1 VTEYPADGANLEG
14 VVPIYESFPGWTED
28 LTAATSLADLPG
40 NCINY
45 VRFMQKQMGVP
56 VVSLSVGP
64 GRSQSFECEISEV
77 VNA

>member
-1 VTEYPADGANLEG
+1 
-14 VVPIYESFPGWTED
+14 
-28 LTAATSLADLPG
+28 
-40 NCINY
+40 
-45 VRFMQKQMGVP
+45 VP

>member
-1 VTEYPADGANLEG
+1 
-14 VVPIYESFPGWTED
+14 
-28 LTAATSLADLPG
+28 
-40 NCINY
+40 
-45 VRFMQKQMGVP
+45 MQKQMGVP